1 MQQLTSAF
9 RQGKTEQSWYLG
21 AARQRC
27 GRSEYC
33 LSNNEG
39 EVSGSNK
46 VTVPH
51 SLEKELNNV
60 LKSSKDTMTPTAI
73 YIYTLSV

>member
-1 MQQLTSAF
+1 M
-9 RQGKTEQSWYLG
+9 EQSWYLG

-46 VTVPH
+46 VTAPH
-51 SLEKELNNV
+51 SLEKELSNM

-73 YIYTLSV
+73 HYQCNSTNHQQ